1 MTYTQ
6 DLIDAGRAA
15 RAFRNSDR
23 SIDKENEECHQ
34 QAIQKIDEVVVKMKT
49 KNPNDFWVDG
59 SPEYRK
65 LTDVWAAERL
75 ARFVNSSRTHTST

>member
-1 MTYTQ
+1 MIYTQ

-15 RAFRNSDR
+15 RAFRNPDL
-23 SIDKENEECHQ
+23 SIDKEDEEGHDK
-34 QAIQKIDEVVVKMKT
+34 AVAKIDAVVVKMKE

-75 ARFVNSSRTHTST
+75 ARWMNSTRK

>member
-1 MTYTQ
+1 MYTQ

-15 RAFRNSDR
+15 RAFRNPDL
-23 SIDKENEECHQ
+23 SIDQEDEEAHER
-34 QAIQKIDEVVVKMKT
+34 AIQKIDEVVVKMKA

-65 LTDVWAAERL
+65 LTDVWAANRK
-75 ARFVNSSRTHTST
+75 ARFFNSTRGIK

>member
-1 MTYTQ
+1 MYTE

-15 RAFRNSDR
+15 RAFRNPDL
-23 SIDKENEECHQ
+23 SIDKEDEAGHEK
-34 QAIQKIDEVVVKMKT
+34 AVAKIDEVVVKMKA

-65 LTDVWAAERL
+65 LTDVWAAERA
-75 ARFVNSSRTHTST
+75 ARFFNSTRNSK

>member
-1 MTYTQ
+1 MYTQ

-15 RAFRNSDR
+15 RAFRNPDL
-23 SIDKENEECHQ
+23 SIDKEDEEAHER
-34 QAIQKIDEVVVKMKT
+34 AIQKIDEVVVKMKA

-65 LTDVWAAERL
+65 LTDVWAAERA
-75 ARFVNSSRTHTST
+75 ARFFNSTRNSK

>member
-1 MTYTQ
+1 MYTQ

-15 RAFRNSDR
+15 RAFRNPDL
-23 SIDKENEECHQ
+23 SIDKEDEAGHEK
-34 QAIQKIDEVVVKMKT
+34 AVAKIDEVVVKMKA

-65 LTDVWAAERL
+65 LTDVWAAERA
-75 ARFVNSSRTHTST
+75 ARFFNSTRNSK

>member
-1 MTYTQ
+1 MIYTQ

-15 RAFRNSDR
+15 RAFRNPDL
-23 SIDKENEECHQ
+23 SIDKEDEEAHVK
-34 QAIQKIDEVVVKMKT
+34 AVEKIDEVVVKMKA

-75 ARFVNSSRTHTST
+75 ARWANSSRK

>member
-1 MTYTQ
+1 MYKQ

-15 RAFRNSDR
+15 RAFRNPDL
-23 SIDKENEECHQ
+23 SIDKEYEAGHEK
-34 QAIQKIDEVVVKMKT
+34 AVAKIDEVVVKMKA

-75 ARFVNSSRTHTST
+75 ARWVNSSKK